1 MPEMMLPEGV
11 EIPDGT
17 MPGDEFELLARVK
30 LMDGGKAEL
39 VALDGKTIAG
49 YESNGEEEED
59 EEENGEGMEAK
70 PAPGGATKGRGRFM
84 EAALAGVPM
93 GGGMMG

>member
-30 LMDGGKAEL
+30 LKEGGKAEL

-49 YESNGEEEED
+49 YENGEEEEEGG
-59 EEENGEGMEAK
+59 EEEMEAK
-70 PAPGGATKGRGRFM
+70 PAPGGGRGRGSRFI
-84 EAALAGVPM
+84 EAAMAGVPM

>member
-1 MPEMMLPEGV
+1 MPAMMLPDGV

-39 VALDGKTIAG
+39 VALDGKTIPG
-49 YESNGEEEED
+49 YESNGED
-59 EEENGEGMEAK
+59 EEEGGEEEMEAK
-70 PAPGGATKGRGRFM
+70 PATSGAAKGRGRFM

>member
-49 YESNGEEEED
+49 YESNGEEEEEGG
-59 EEENGEGMEAK
+59 EEEMEAK